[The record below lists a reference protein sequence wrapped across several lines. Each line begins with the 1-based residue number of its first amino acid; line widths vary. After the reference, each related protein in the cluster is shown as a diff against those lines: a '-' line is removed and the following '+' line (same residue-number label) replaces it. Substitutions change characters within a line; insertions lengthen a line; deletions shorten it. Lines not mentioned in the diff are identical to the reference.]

1 EYRHFGLG
9 AVGMADGTEHRDYVQ
24 VNRRSR
30 GRWCQQREFSKKFH
44 GQSKLGLGRRQG
56 TMNSILV

>member
-1 EYRHFGLG
+1 MSPTQRISEVIPWTKQ
-9 AVGMADGTEHRDYVQ
+9 VGVGP
-24 VNRRSR
+24 
-30 GRWCQQREFSKKFH
+30 QQREFPKKFH